1 MKLAIS
7 NIAWLLQEDE
17 QIHGLLREMEVAGIE
32 IAPTKYWHNP
42 TLATNSEIFDAKS
55 RFEAAGFLIPAA
67 QALLFG
73 HPELTLFQ
81 DERTRNKTLN
91 YLLDISRLCSSMGI
105 STMVFGSPK
114 NRQRNGM
121 QLDIS
126 MKIAKDFFFDLAERI
141 SSLNVTF
148 CIEPNPLEYGCDFI
162 VNSSEA
168 MSLVQQVDHPNFR
181 LHLDTS
187 AMFLNKENPAKILP
201 ECLPYLQ
208 HLHVSEPFLGLI
220 GDGHNCHQ
228 CVAQSLHR
236 YGYEGWI
243 SIEMRSGLL
252 PSNRDAI
259 RRAVEFTKETYFGN

>member
-7 NIAWLLQEDE
+7 NLAWQIEEDE
-17 QIHGLLREMEVAGIE
+17 QIHCLLREMHVTGIE
-32 IAPTKYWHNP
+32 IAPTKYWPNP
-42 TLATNSEIFDAKS
+42 TLASNSEIEEVKS

-73 HPELTLFQ
+73 HPELTLFE
-81 DERTRNKTLN
+81 DEGTRNKTFD
-91 YLLDISRLCSSMGI
+91 YLVALSHLCSTLGI

-114 NRQRNGM
+114 NRQRYGM
-121 QLDIS
+121 LLDLS
-126 MKIAKDFFFDLAERI
+126 MQIATDFFFHLAEKI

-148 CIEPNPLEYGCDFI
+148 CIEPNPKEYGCDFI

-168 MSLVQQVDHPNFR
+168 LSLVRHVDHPNFR

-187 AMFLNKENPAKILP
+187 AMFLNKEDPARIIP

-208 HLHVSEPFLGLI
+208 HLHISEPFLELI
-220 GDGHNCHQ
+220 GNGQNSHQ
-228 CVAQSLHR
+228 SIAKSLHR
-236 YGYEGWI
+236 SGYEGWM

-252 PSNRDAI
+252 PSNCDAI
-259 RRAVEFTKETYFGN
+259 HRAIDYTMETYFGR